1 MDALSELSNGQL
13 IGGGAVIAVVA
24 LVLLVWAVV
33 KRLFKLAIVA
43 GVLLAAVLAYRAS
56 VG

>member
-13 IGGGAVIAVVA
+13 IGGGAIIAVVA

>member
-1 MDALSELSNGQL
+1 MEALSELSNGQL
-13 IGGGAVIAVVA
+13 IGGGAVIGVLA

-43 GVLLAAVLAYRAS
+43 GVILAVVLTYRAS
-56 VG
+56 IG

>member
-1 MDALSELSNGQL
+1 MEALSELSNGQL
-13 IGGGAVIAVVA
+13 IGGGAVIGVLA

-43 GVLLAAVLAYRAS
+43 GVILAVVLAYRAS
-56 VG
+56 TG

>member
-13 IGGGAVIAVVA
+13 IGGGAVIGVLA

-43 GVLLAAVLAYRAS
+43 GVILAAVLAYRAS
-56 VG
+56 IG

>member
-1 MDALSELSNGQL
+1 LDALSELSNGQL
-13 IGGGAVIAVVA
+13 IGGGAIIAVVA

>member
-13 IGGGAVIAVVA
+13 IGGGAVIGVLA
-24 LVLLVWAVV
+24 LVLLVWAIV

>member
-1 MDALSELSNGQL
+1 LEALSELSNGQL
-13 IGGGAVIAVVA
+13 IGGGAVIGVLA

-43 GVLLAAVLAYRAS
+43 GVILAVVLAYRAS
-56 VG
+56 TG

>member
-1 MDALSELSNGQL
+1 LDALSELSNDQL
-13 IGGGAVIAVVA
+13 IGGGAIIAVVA

-33 KRLFKLAIVA
+33 KRLFKLAIVV

>member
-1 MDALSELSNGQL
+1 LDALSELSNGQL